1 MSPAAGWLIFGA
13 WVIGVVLVMA
23 FFMGARRL
31 QDKHLESCPLCQ
43 HTRGLR

>member
-1 MSPAAGWLIFGA
+1 MSPIVSWLIFGA

-31 QDKHLESCPLCQ
+31 
-43 HTRGLR
+43 R